1 MLDIKHLKNIRE
13 DNDLSQQEIAKILN
27 VSRSTYSLWELG
39 INIIPLSSLYK
50 LSNYL
55 DVSID
60 YLLGGNN
67 KFKKNNNGFDLKII
81 GYNIKRYR
89 IVNHI
94 SQENLATLLN
104 VSQPC
109 IARYEKGLIEIS
121 TINIYK
127 LSKIFNINID
137 DLIYTTLETEK
148 IWAISYLL

>member
-1 MLDIKHLKNIRE
+1 MLDLTRIKNIRE
-13 DNDLSQQEIAKILN
+13 DNDLSQREIAKILN

-50 LSNYL
+50 LSSYF

-60 YLLGGNN
+60 YLLGGKN
-67 KFKKNNNGFDLKII
+67 KFRKHNNSFDLKML
-81 GYNIKRYR
+81 GDNIKRYR
-89 IVNHI
+89 IENHI
-94 SQENLATLLN
+94 SQDSLANILN

-127 LSKIFNINID
+127 LSKIFNISID
-137 DLIYTTLETEK
+137 DLINTTLETEK
-148 IWAISYLL
+148 I

>member
-39 INIIPLSSLYK
+39 INIIPLSNLYK
-50 LSNYL
+50 IANYF
-55 DVSID
+55 DTSID
-60 YLLGGNN
+60 YLLG
-67 KFKKNNNGFDLKII
+67 KRRKKNTRSNNHLDLVLL
-81 GYNIKRYR
+81 GYNIKKCR
-89 IVNHI
+89 IENNI

-127 LSKIFNINID
+127 LSKIFNISID
-137 DLIYTTLETEK
+137 DLIDKTLETQKITEK
-148 IWAISYLL
+148 I

>member
-1 MLDIKHLKNIRE
+1 MLDLTRIKNIRE
-13 DNDLSQQEIAKILN
+13 DNDLSQREVADILN

-50 LSNYL
+50 LSSYF

-67 KFKKNNNGFDLKII
+67 KFKKHNNSFDLKRL

-89 IVNHI
+89 IDNHI
-94 SQENLATLLN
+94 SQDSLANILN
-104 VSQPC
+104 VTQPC
-109 IARYEKGLIEIS
+109 IVRYEKGLIEIS

-127 LSKIFNINID
+127 LSKIFNISID
-137 DLIYTTLETEK
+137 DLIDTTLETEK
-148 IWAISYLL
+148 I